1 MSDTKITKA
10 AQYLQTAATSLTAT
24 KWPDKAELAY
34 VCKDLI
40 RPAFSLLR
48 AAIVGLEYCATID
61 FEAEE
66 TAGGTLFESVK
77 EPAPV
82 SVPAPVAEPLK
93 PLPTLAHN
101 EGAIDVEAEPA
112 LQPHEVRDA
121 FTLRLDTLRKEGI
134 EAGLDFKK
142 WSRTRKAWEAIYK
155 ADPRAALEAIK
166 MALKATHITWEP
178 PTLEEIP

>member
-1 MSDTKITKA
+1 MSDTKIVKA
-10 AQYLQTAATSLTAT
+10 AQYLQTATTALNAA

-40 RPAFSLLR
+40 SPAFALLK
-48 AAIVGLEYCATID
+48 AAIVGIEYGVPVD
-61 FEAEE
+61 FDAVE
-66 TAGGTLFESVK
+66 TAGSPLFEPK
-77 EPAPV
+77 EEPAPV
-82 SVPAPVAEPLK
+82 SVPAPAAEPLK
-93 PLPTLAHN
+93 PLPTLAHS
-101 EGAIDVEAEPA
+101 EDAIDVEAEPA

-142 WSRTRKAWEAIYK
+142 WSRSRKAWEAIYK

-166 MALKATHITWEP
+166 TALQATHITWEP
-178 PTLEEIP
+178 PTLEGIE